1 MPLSR
6 TSTPH
11 FLIVGAMKAGTTTL
25 YRDLSLHPDIYMP
38 PEKEPETLAR
48 LGSDAARIGR
58 DYASLFRFAP
68 AGAIRGEAST
78 AYTKRPKHE
87 GVADIAKQVCGPELR
102 IVYLR
107 RDPLK
112 RIISHYKHA
121 FGSGETK
128 LSFEEAVQ
136 SDPLY
141 VAISRYDWQIQPWID
156 AFGSEAVLQLSFEDY
171 VKDRQG
177 VARQVCSHIG
187 VDPDRLPPVDDDAA
201 FNASDN
207 KPVARSRLTQALVAS
222 RLYQR
227 VAKPLIPAALRDR
240 ARSTLPKAP
249 PVEVTLSE
257 ADREKLLAE
266 VTGSGAGHSACG
278 T

>member
-1 MPLSR
+1 
-6 TSTPH
+6 
-11 FLIVGAMKAGTTTL
+11 MKAGTTTL

-38 PEKEPETLAR
+38 PEKEPETLVK
-48 LGSDAARIGR
+48 LGGDAARIIR

-68 AGAIRGEAST
+68 VGAIRGEAST

-87 GVADIAKQVCGPELR
+87 GVADMARQVCGPELR

-121 FGSGETK
+121 FGSGETS
-128 LSFEEAVQ
+128 LSFEDAVQ

-141 VAISRYDWQIQPWID
+141 VAISRYDWQIQPWLD
-156 AFGSEAVLQLSFEDY
+156 AFGSEGVLQLSFEDY

-177 VARQVCSHIG
+177 VARQVCAHIG
-187 VDPDRLPPVDDDAA
+187 INPDRLPPVNDNAA

-222 RLYQR
+222 RFYQR
-227 VAKPLIPAALRDR
+227 IAKPLIPASLRDR
-240 ARSTLPKAP
+240 ARNTLPKAP
-249 PVEVTLSE
+249 PVEVILS
-257 ADREKLLAE
+257 AE
-266 VTGSGAGHSACG
+266 SRSALMSRI
-278 T
+278 TPNPSE